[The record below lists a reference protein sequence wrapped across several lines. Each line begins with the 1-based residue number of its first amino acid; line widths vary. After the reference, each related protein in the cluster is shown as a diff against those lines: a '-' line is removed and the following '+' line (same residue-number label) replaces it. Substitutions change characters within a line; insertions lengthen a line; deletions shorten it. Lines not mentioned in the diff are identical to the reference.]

1 MKNDRPKENEKGKYK
16 RFSQFPSRNYTQRK
30 SYLLFTRLYVV
41 LAYILLSG
49 LSRLL
54 IGPPNA
60 DRPQSFLR
68 YYLFYGIY
76 SAPYRITFFTRMNST
91 KEIYSKKISTSSF
104 SNLNIQKIQFL
115 TISKYSRLLDNKKYK
130 N

>member
-41 LAYILLSG
+41 LAYIPLLG

-60 DRPQSFLR
+60 DRPPPFLR
-68 YYLFYGIY
+68 YYLFYVTLRCTLAA
-76 SAPYRITFFTRMNST
+76 SRATFFKRGP
-91 KEIYSKKISTSSF
+91 
-104 SNLNIQKIQFL
+104 
-115 TISKYSRLLDNKKYK
+115 SRHVRE
-130 N
+130 